1 MEKKIRV
8 TLPKNIIK
16 ILESDCETFKIT
28 KNYLLNYIFE
38 NMREEKL
45 SDDTIFDGEK
55 DIIQFNLNKMYFY
68 LPFLLYSNF

>member
-16 ILESDCETFKIT
+16 ILESDCETFKVT

-55 DIIQFNLNKMYFY
+55 DIIQFKIGRAHV
-68 LPFLLYSNF
+68 